1 MKYKLDL
8 TDIYNYCID
17 FDGLSGIESYSS
29 LPWFEK
35 GTSTCK
41 MHLENVSIN
50 MDEVILRDQI
60 LSVNPKSIINIS
72 DDLII
77 LAQKALLTIEN
88 VCCYDLKVM
97 HNERDYYYSS
107 GLKFNIKDRYIYFG
121 GNDTEH
127 LDSNIFG
134 RAIFKGKVFLEL
146 EEDKI
151 VPLMIGCD
159 DQIGG
164 YEAIKKINY
173 NKELEVKMK
182 NKPLDISIFNNIE
195 SPIWDF
201 DFYMK
206 HFASHDD
213 YKEAI
218 LDYPPSQNN
227 R

>member
-8 TDIYNYCID
+8 TNIYRYVID
-17 FDGLSGIESYSS
+17 FDGLSGIYGYSS

-35 GTSTCK
+35 GTSICK

-50 MDEVILRDQI
+50 MDEAVLRDQI

-72 DDLII
+72 DDLVI

-121 GNDTEH
+121 GFDTEH

-134 RAIFKGKVFLEL
+134 RAIFQGHVWLEL
-146 EEDKI
+146 EEDNI
-151 VPLMIGCD
+151 VPLMIGND
-159 DQIGG
+159 DQVGG
-164 YEAIKKINY
+164 YEGIKKINH

-182 NKPLDISIFNNIE
+182 NKSLDMSIFNHIV

-201 DFYMK
+201 DFQMK
-206 HFASHDD
+206 YFYDHYW

-227 R
+227 